1 MSRSEV
7 SDLRMN
13 IFHKFFHPRDAVTP
27 MILII
32 AVILLPLSMCLLRC
46 RWLIIPTD
54 PTSHSLSLHL
64 NQSLPQLM
72 VSFNLF
78 LIFLL
83 PRDGL
88 LWGWAIAALEDFC

>member
-1 MSRSEV
+1 MSRGEV
-7 SDLRMN
+7 SYLRMD
-13 IFHKFFHPRDAVTP
+13 IFHKLFHPRDAVTP

-46 RWLIIPTD
+46 RWLVVTTD
-54 PTSHSLSLHL
+54 LTSHSLSLHL
-64 NQSLPQLM
+64 HQSLPQLM
-72 VSFNLF
+72 VSSHLF